1 MRPYKTEGGEELLI
15 LQEGI
20 RTPAE
25 VFRSQ
30 KFYESSCTLHSAHS
44 VLVMPSFFYR
54 TEQNNNR
61 TQTWLYRLG
70 GWLAIFLGLTLLR
83 QFYDISNQTVFL
95 GMIVQI
101 REELRVSLILNAVKF
116 LSLPWTSFPASVVC
130 LLFKSAPCPSLSP
143 SPSRWAS

>member
-1 MRPYKTEGGEELLI
+1 MVRSSLFYRRGLELL
-15 LQEGI
+15 
-20 RTPAE
+20 
-25 VFRSQ
+25 Q
-30 KFYESSCTLHSAHS
+30 KSSGLKNSMNRVAHCT
-44 VLVMPSFFYR
+44 VQNWTVPVMPSLFYR

-83 QFYDISNQTVFL
+83 QFYDISNKTVFL
-95 GMIVQI
+95 GIIVQT

-130 LLFKSAPCPSLSP
+130 LLFKSAPCPSPSP